1 MKNLLAPLFKSINI
15 DAIRKGISKSVDN
28 YIINHC
34 SKTMVSVCIDK
45 LFLDD
50 NNFIECTDTEG
61 MDKFTYRR
69 KEDTSINDIL
79 KQTVNGNFRH
89 NQQYVM
95 AYNNKIKYFRKYS
108 NHDMDEY
115 SGFLYDRFN
124 NSVIGFRVHE
134 YKVPL

>member
-1 MKNLLAPLFKSINI
+1 MKNLLASLFKSINTG
-15 DAIRKGISKSVDN
+15 AIRKNIGKSIDN
-28 YIINHC
+28 YILNYC
-34 SKTMVSVCIDK
+34 SKTQVSVCVDK

-61 MDKFTYRR
+61 MDKFTYRK

-79 KQTVNGNFRH
+79 KQTVNSNFRH
-89 NQQYVM
+89 SQKYVI
-95 AYNNKIKYFRKYS
+95 AHNNKIKYFRKYS

-115 SGFLYDRFN
+115 TAFLYDKFN
-124 NSVIGFRVHE
+124 NAVTGFRMYE

>member
-1 MKNLLAPLFKSINI
+1 MKNLLKSFFKSINT
-15 DAIRKGISKSVDN
+15 DKIRKNIGESVDN
-28 YIINHC
+28 YILNYC
-34 SKTMVSVCIDK
+34 SKTQVSVYVDK

-61 MDKFTYRR
+61 MDKFTYRK

-89 NQQYVM
+89 NQQYVI
-95 AYNNKIKYFRKYS
+95 AHNNKIKYFRKHS
-108 NHDMDEY
+108 NHNMDDY
-115 SGFLYDRFN
+115 SLFLYDKFN
-124 NSVIGFRVHE
+124 NSVIGFRMYE

>member
-1 MKNLLAPLFKSINI
+1 MKNLLASLFKSINTG
-15 DAIRKGISKSVDN
+15 AIRKNIGKSIDN
-28 YIINHC
+28 YILNYC
-34 SKTMVSVCIDK
+34 SKTQVSVCVDK

-61 MDKFTYRR
+61 MDKFTYRK

-79 KQTVNGNFRH
+79 KQTVNSNFRH
-89 NQQYVM
+89 SQKYVI
-95 AYNNKIKYFRKYS
+95 AHNNKIKYFRKYS

-115 SGFLYDRFN
+115 TAFLYDKFN
-124 NSVIGFRVHE
+124 NAVIGFRMYE